1 MKPTLEDLEDLA
13 AVILVPTEAFRKA
26 LIAADPS
33 LEEDL
38 AEAFG
43 EPDSRTVILIPSPE
57 DDAELEQFL
66 TPHRRALATKELEF
80 WIPDAARRP
89 NVDESCFDQWFEVEF
104 HSVVVSL
111 GEED

>member
-1 MKPTLEDLEDLA
+1 MKPILEDLEDLA

-38 AEAFG
+38 AEAFDQ
-43 EPDSRTVILIPSPE
+43 PDSRTVILIPSPE
-57 DDAELEQFL
+57 DDAELDQFL
-66 TPHRRALATKELEF
+66 TPHRKALATKELEF

-89 NVDESCFDQWFEVEF
+89 NVDESRFDEWFEVEF

-111 GEED
+111 GEDD